1 MIDKIEE
8 ECLICLKYK
17 KARLKPLLGLSL
29 SKHFISIDLKEIN
42 GHKILHMVDHAT
54 RFSSAAVIKSKQ
66 RGNS

>member
-8 ECLICLKYK
+8 DCLICLKYK

-29 SKHFISIDLKEIN
+29 SKHFISIDLKETN